1 MMIKY
6 PNRRKIA
13 CSPTTAPY
21 KISDTFP
28 KNKGRNKRQCEKFKL
43 RYLQKNLSWCKLHE
57 QDGNI
62 MRYHECNSTKHFALN
77 SKCKHINFTTT
88 GDNLWIIPCNHIR
101 SNMKKKKIVQQPLPS
116 ELVKS
121 NWIRI
126 AFAYF
131 NSR

>member
-1 MMIKY
+1 MSKMGILWGIMNAIKQSTLHWTV
-6 PNRRKIA
+6 I
-13 CSPTTAPY
+13 
-21 KISDTFP
+21 
-28 KNKGRNKRQCEKFKL
+28 KG
-43 RYLQKNLSWCKLHE
+43 
-57 QDGNI
+57 
-62 MRYHECNSTKHFALN
+62 
-77 SKCKHINFTTT
+77 KCKHINFTTT